1 MRVRGEW
8 PNPIVIRRGWARA
21 VARPWNRARTD
32 AHLRLERGSAR
43 FLYDAS
49 SHVLGLGASAVI
61 SPPLMAGTQAV
72 WKEAGFEPYTS
83 LALLRRVLDGRES
96 AAGTLRTLTDTEW
109 RRVLAIDAAAFG
121 DTWKAELPALLE
133 ALTSASKSA
142 ILGVDD
148 PETST
153 LAGYAIVACS
163 AETGYLQRIAVDPSF
178 HRRGIA
184 RSLTRAAH
192 TWCNRRGARSVVLN
206 TKPDNEA
213 ALSLYLS
220 EGYTVL
226 PERLELLR
234 YAPTADRKP
243 PTADS

>member
-8 PNPIVIRRGWARA
+8 PNPIVIRKGWARA
-21 VARPWNRARTD
+21 VARPWNRSRTD

-43 FLYDAS
+43 FLSEATDR
-49 SHVLGLGASAVI
+49 VIGLGASAVI

-83 LALLRRVLDGRES
+83 LALLRRVLDGQE
-96 AAGTLRTLTDTEW
+96 AAAETLRTVTDSEW

-121 DTWKAELPALLE
+121 DAWKAELPALLE

-148 PETST
+148 PATST

-178 HRRGIA
+178 HRRGMA
-184 RSLTRAAH
+184 RTLTRAAH
-192 TWCNRRGARSVVLN
+192 TWCKRRGARSVILN
-206 TKPDNEA
+206 TKPENEA
-213 ALSLYLS
+213 ALALYVS
-220 EGYTVL
+220 EGYTML

-234 YAPTADRKP
+234 YKQ
-243 PTADS
+243 

>member
-1 MRVRGEW
+1 
-8 PNPIVIRRGWARA
+8 
-21 VARPWNRARTD
+21 
-32 AHLRLERGSAR
+32 
-43 FLYDAS
+43 
-49 SHVLGLGASAVI
+49 
-61 SPPLMAGTQAV
+61 MAGTQAV
-72 WKEAGFEPYTS
+72 WREAGFEPYTS
-83 LALLRRVLDGRES
+83 LALLRRVLDGRE
-96 AAGTLRTLTDTEW
+96 AAAETLRTVTDTEW

-133 ALTSASKSA
+133 ALTSTSRSV
-142 ILGVDD
+142 ILGVDN

-153 LAGYAIVACS
+153 LVGYAIVGCS

-192 TWCNRRGARSVVLN
+192 TWCRRRGARSVILN

-220 EGYTVL
+220 EGYTRL

-234 YAPTADRKP
+234 YAP
-243 PTADS
+243 